1 LEVLLRGQ
9 RPILCLCQLPF
20 VFDLLPLVF
29 DVVKESKEV
38 SSAAIRINTN
48 AGYLVLLL
56 DEAERRFLDVAI

>member
-9 RPILCLCQLPF
+9 RPIICLCQ
-20 VFDLLPLVF
+20 LPLVF

-56 DEAERRFLDVAI
+56 DEAERRFLLDVAI